1 MKFTQWSFYKKHREL
16 LVVVMDMC
24 ALGASFILALFFK
37 SDLTLL
43 QYDIPFN
50 KIILILLVTIVVY
63 LICYIC
69 YGVPKSLWSYTGN
82 DEIIRITI
90 SNLTATAVLLLFN
103 AFIYHVV
110 HMGAVYCLTFIIDTS
125 TMLALRMGYRM
136 LRTQLNTQKVEGNP
150 INTLVIG
157 AGDGG
162 YVLLK
167 ELEKNKKSRI
177 NIVGFVDDNRVGK
190 VISGHPVLGD
200 TYHIPDLVKKHNI
213 SLVYIAIPSLSKAD
227 LNRIV
232 DICECTD
239 VDIKIMQD
247 ESHGFR
253 NAGSS
258 YPIADI
264 SINDLLG
271 RDEAKLDTNQISGYL
286 TNKIVL
292 VTGAGGSIGSELC
305 RQIIKYKPQQLLM
318 LDIYENDLYML
329 EKEIQNNQMLGT
341 IPKETK
347 IVSLVA
353 SIRDEKE
360 IDRLWGIYKPE
371 VVFHAAA
378 HKHVPLMETQPKEAI
393 KNNIFGTYNVIEMS
407 IKQNVERFIEISTD
421 KAVNPTNV
429 MGASKRMTEM
439 ILQAYGPNEKMKMSA
454 VRFGNVLGS
463 HGSVIPIFKKQIEQG
478 GPVTITSKEIVRY
491 FMTIP
496 EAAQLVLQAGAFANN
511 GNIYV
516 LNMGEPV
523 KIYDLA
529 VKMIR
534 LAGYRPNEDIQIIET
549 GLRPGEKMFEQLSYD
564 TEHQRLTEHNQI
576 YVMDPE
582 SITEKE
588 VKDKLDRFK
597 KLLGEDCSAA
607 TVKKEMFE
615 IIGLKLPTDH
625 QNKEA

>member
-1 MKFTQWSFYKKHREL
+1 
-16 LVVVMDMC
+16 
-24 ALGASFILALFFK
+24 
-37 SDLTLL
+37 
-43 QYDIPFN
+43 
-50 KIILILLVTIVVY
+50 
-63 LICYIC
+63 
-69 YGVPKSLWSYTGN
+69 
-82 DEIIRITI
+82 
-90 SNLTATAVLLLFN
+90 
-103 AFIYHVV
+103 
-110 HMGAVYCLTFIIDTS
+110 
-125 TMLALRMGYRM
+125 
-136 LRTQLNTQKVEGNP
+136 
-150 INTLVIG
+150 
-157 AGDGG
+157 
-162 YVLLK
+162 
-167 ELEKNKKSRI
+167 
-177 NIVGFVDDNRVGK
+177 
-190 VISGHPVLGD
+190 
-200 TYHIPDLVKKHNI
+200 
-213 SLVYIAIPSLSKAD
+213 
-227 LNRIV
+227 
-232 DICECTD
+232 
-239 VDIKIMQD
+239 MQD

-305 RQIIKYKPQQLLM
+305 RQIIKYKPKQLLM

-341 IPKETK
+341 IPKDTK

-407 IKQNVERFIEISTD
+407 IKHNVERFIEISTD

-597 KLLGEDCSAA
+597 KLLSEDCSASK
-607 TVKKEMFE
+607 VKKEMFE